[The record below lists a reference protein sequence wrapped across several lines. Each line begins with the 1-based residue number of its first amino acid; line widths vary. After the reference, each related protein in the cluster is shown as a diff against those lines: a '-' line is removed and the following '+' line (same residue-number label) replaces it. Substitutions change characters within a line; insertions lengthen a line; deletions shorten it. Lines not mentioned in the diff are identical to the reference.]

1 MSSPVPEV
9 DYTATVQRPSWTQL
23 PHAVRRAVGAAA
35 GSPVASADDP
45 PGSGFTG
52 SFAAVVHLVDGRSV
66 FAKAGSG
73 RNPHVLE
80 ALAQEATVL
89 AVLPTGVPAPRLV
102 GSLGLDPGV
111 ADAYAWRVL
120 VVEVVPGRV
129 PAPWTHA
136 VVGAVHEACV
146 QAAAAL
152 TPAPPGLV
160 LASLGADLLADE
172 RSTGLFD
179 RLASGAAT
187 VTWGQ
192 PHWVLERASEL
203 SALARAAPSA
213 VQGSTA
219 CHGDLRADNV
229 LVDGDRAMLV
239 DWNWLARG
247 APWTDF
253 VGVLPLARADGV
265 DVDAWVRRSPL
276 TREVPAD
283 DIDAFLA
290 WVAAYMLAGAD
301 DPPWPGGSALIRVHQ
316 RRFARTFLDW
326 LAARRG
332 WLPQ

>member
-1 MSSPVPEV
+1 MSAPVPEL

-35 GSPVASADDP
+35 GSPVALADDP

-73 RNPHVLE
+73 RNPHVLA

-89 AVLPTGVPAPRLV
+89 AGLPAGVPAARLV

-111 ADAYAWRVL
+111 VDEYAWRVL

-129 PAPWTHA
+129 PQPWTLPA
-136 VVGAVHEACV
+136 VTAVHEACV
-146 QAAAAL
+146 LAAAAL
-152 TPAPPGLV
+152 TPAPQGLA
-160 LASLGADLLADE
+160 LTSLGADLLADE
-172 RSTGLFD
+172 RSMNQFD
-179 RLASGAAT
+179 RLACGAAN

-192 PHWVLERASEL
+192 PHWVLARATEL
-203 SALARAAPSA
+203 SALAHAAPSA

-229 LVDGDRAMLV
+229 LFDGERAVLV
-239 DWNWLARG
+239 DWNWLACG

-253 VGVLPLARADGV
+253 VGVLAPARADGV
-265 DVDAWVRRSPL
+265 DVDAWVPRSPL
-276 TREVPAD
+276 TRDVPAD

-290 WVAAYMLAGAD
+290 WVAAFMLAGAD
-301 DPPWPGGSALIRVHQ
+301 DPPWPGGSALVRVHQ
-316 RRFARTFLDW
+316 RRFARTFLHW

-332 WLPQ
+332 WA

>member
-52 SFAAVVHLVDGRSV
+52 SFAAVVHLADGRSV

-89 AVLPTGVPAPRLV
+89 AVLPAEVPAPRLV
-102 GSLGLDPGV
+102 GSVGLDPGV
-111 ADAYAWRVL
+111 ADEHAWRVL
-120 VVEVVPGRV
+120 VVEVVPGRI
-129 PAPWTHA
+129 PQPWTQA
-136 VVGAVHEACV
+136 AVGAVHGACV
-146 QAAAAL
+146 QVAAAL
-152 TPAPPGLV
+152 TPAPPGLD
-160 LASLGADLLADE
+160 LTSLGENLLADE
-172 RSTGLFD
+172 RSMNLFD
-179 RLASGAAT
+179 RLASGAAAL
-187 VTWGQ
+187 TWGQ
-192 PHWVLERASEL
+192 PPWVLERVSEL
-203 SALARAAPSA
+203 AALGRAAPSA

-229 LVDGDRAMLV
+229 LVDGDRAVLV
-239 DWNWLARG
+239 DWNWLAR
-247 APWTDF
+247 AAAWTDF

-276 TREVPAD
+276 TRDVPAD
-283 DIDAFLA
+283 DIDAFLT
-290 WVAAYMLAGAD
+290 WVAAYMLGSAD
-301 DPPWPGGSALIRVHQ
+301 DPPWPGGSQLIRTHQ
-316 RRFARTFLDW
+316 RRYARTFLDW
-326 LAARRG
+326 LAVRRG
-332 WLPQ
+332 WV